1 MAKKYRKQ
9 IILQGAEN
17 KSAFMIYR
25 NEELVPEESYY
36 IEKYTNFF
44 NFFRFNFI

>member
-1 MAKKYRKQ
+1 MTKKQRTQ

-25 NEELVPEESYY
+25 NEELVPEESYK
-36 IEKYTNFF
+36 IKKYTVMYWSSTL
-44 NFFRFNFI
+44 R